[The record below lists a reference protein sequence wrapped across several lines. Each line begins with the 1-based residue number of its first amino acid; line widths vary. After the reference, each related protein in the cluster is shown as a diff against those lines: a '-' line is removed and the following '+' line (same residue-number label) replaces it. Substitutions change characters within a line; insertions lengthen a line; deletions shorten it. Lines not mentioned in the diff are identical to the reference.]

1 MIGVDTNVLVRAYL
15 EDDKEQAKEAQ
26 EFFKKAT
33 KENTLFISSYA
44 ILEFVWVLK
53 VKGYNR
59 KEIHKAVI
67 SLTDSYGVIISQQDI
82 VLEAIT
88 KYLNGKADFGDYMI
102 LVDGKRNK
110 THKLKTFD
118 MVLQRELKNA

>member
-26 EFFKKAT
+26 EFLSKAT
-33 KENTLFISSYA
+33 QENSLFISSYA
-44 ILEFVWVLK
+44 ILEFAWVLK

-59 KEIHKAVI
+59 KEIYKAVI
-67 SLTDSYGVIISQQDI
+67 SLTDSYGVIISQRDI
-82 VLEAIT
+82 VLEATT
-88 KYLNGKADFGDYMI
+88 KYANGKADFGDYMI
-102 LVDGKRNK
+102 LVDGEKNK

-118 MVLQRELKNA
+118 KVLQKELKD

>member
-15 EDDKEQAKEAQ
+15 DDDKEQAIEAQ
-26 EFFKKAT
+26 GFLKKAT
-33 KENTLFISSYA
+33 KENQLFISSYA

-53 VKGYNR
+53 VKGFNR
-59 KEIHKAVI
+59 TEIYKAVI
-67 SLTDSYGVIISQQDI
+67 ALTDSCGVIISNQDI

-102 LVDGKRNK
+102 LVDGEKNK
-110 THKLKTFD
+110 SYKLKTFD
-118 MVLQRELKNA
+118 IALQKELSGI